1 MLDPIS
7 LLLMAQSA
15 VSAIRTGCNML
26 AEGKAEIDKFKKTV
40 EKGVGDAKAIYK
52 EVTGIWGWIQSLF
65 ATKQA
70 KPRELGVSAIEAPKP
85 VAKKVKREPEPEL
98 TYEEYQARA
107 VHDICENLK
116 VYFEAI
122 RALKAHC
129 RELEEQSLNTEKVA
143 ESAIDRIELEWQMK
157 QLSTQVKEAMIYT
170 PERLGLQ
177 ALYSRFLEMYD
188 QILEEQE
195 FARAVKAKKE
205 RDAAWQQ
212 DLLKNHRIDRS
223 VTTVAIILVI
233 LWMWGFFLSL
243 GWLEKIPVGSLL
255 GLLF

>member
-1 MLDPIS
+1 
-7 LLLMAQSA
+7 MAQSA
-15 VSAIRTGCNML
+15 VTAIRSGCQML

-40 EKGVGDAKAIYK
+40 EKGVGDARAIYK
-52 EVTGIWGWIQSLF
+52 EVTGLWGWLQGLF
-65 ATKQA
+65 GFKQPS
-70 KPRELGVSAIEAPKP
+70 KPEPVVQTSVAVEAPKP
-85 VAKKVKREPEPEL
+85 KAKRKEPEPEL

-129 RELEEQSLNTEKVA
+129 RELEEESLNTEKVA

-157 QLSTQVKEAMIYT
+157 QLATQVREAMIYT
-170 PERLGLQ
+170 PESLGLQ

-195 FARAVKAKKE
+195 FARSIKAKRE
-205 RDAAWQQ
+205 RDAECQQ
-212 DLLKNHRIDRS
+212 RLLRDHRIDRA
-223 VTTVAIILVI
+223 VASAGIALLI
-233 LWMWGFFLSL
+233 LWMWGVLLSL

-255 GLLF
+255 ELLF

>member
-1 MLDPIS
+1 
-7 LLLMAQSA
+7 MAQSA
-15 VSAIRTGCNML
+15 VAAIRTGCNML

-40 EKGVGDAKAIYK
+40 EKGVGDAKAIYS
-52 EVTGIWGWIQSLF
+52 EVVGIWGWIQGLF
-65 ATKQA
+65 GQKPKA
-70 KPRELGVSAIEAPKP
+70 KPLALP
-85 VAKKVKREPEPEL
+85 VVDKEPESQVKKSAKKKHEPEVEL
-98 TYEEYQARA
+98 TYEEFQARQ
-107 VHDICENLK
+107 VHDICEHLK

-122 RALKAHC
+122 RELKAHC
-129 RELEEQSLNTEKVA
+129 RELEEASLTTEKVA
-143 ESAIDRIELEWQMK
+143 DSAIDRIELEWQMK
-157 QLSTQVKEAMIYT
+157 QLAVQVKEAMIYT

-212 DLLKNHRIDRS
+212 DLIRNHRIDRGIT
-223 VTTVAIILVI
+223 VTAVILVI
-233 LWMWGFFLSL
+233 LWMWGMFLSL
-243 GWLEKIPVGSLL
+243 GWLVKIPAGSLR